1 MTRLVWRAPAF
12 LVCLSLSFFLFLR
25 KQMGG
30 SRGGIPRNS
39 DQSLKQSE
47 AHSAPCMVPGPEV
60 HCFTKRALHSRVN
73 SFALASMRTGAAPRR
88 QRTAPPRR
96 AARTCVRTIGAG
108 QRALRNREETKIYL
122 VYLLLCFWYT
132 IFSAPEEPRTAEVPR
147 ALGSRQPR
155 VFCWIAHAGRVFL
168 LSLV

>member
-1 MTRLVWRAPAF
+1 
-12 LVCLSLSFFLFLR
+12 
-25 KQMGG
+25 
-30 SRGGIPRNS
+30 
-39 DQSLKQSE
+39 
-47 AHSAPCMVPGPEV
+47 
-60 HCFTKRALHSRVN
+60 
-73 SFALASMRTGAAPRR
+73 MRTGAAPRR

-96 AARTCVRTIGAG
+96 AARTRVRTIGAG

-155 VFCWIAHAGRVFL
+155 GDDATMSSH
-168 LSLV
+168 